1 MRPEE
6 LQQRLDR
13 FPKLDLGDYPT
24 PLARLK
30 RLTEYAGG
38 PELWIKRDDGLG
50 PGMGGNK
57 TRKLEYLLAEALE
70 QGKRKVVTY
79 GGPQSNH
86 VRITAAACAMLGL
99 EAHLIFFERR
109 PSALEGNLLL
119 DRLFGARLHFIPFGG
134 GSSAAMSLETV
145 MRLVRAAALPL
156 AGRGTYH
163 IPGGGHN
170 VRGCLGYVKCA
181 LELHKQMAELGLLD
195 RPATLVTACGT
206 GGTLA
211 GLMAGLALLDSP
223 LRVLGIDVG
232 KLWKGF
238 PASIARLAADL
249 CAELGSPQRF
259 EAADVPIIEGQY
271 VGPGYAIFTEA
282 AGAAVRT
289 VAEQEGII
297 LDPIYTGK
305 AMAGLLDLIDRGHFA
320 AGERVIFLHTGGE
333 PGVWSMDSDHWTV
346 KSGQPPADS

>member
-1 MRPEE
+1 MEPEE
-6 LQQRLDR
+6 LRQRLAR
-13 FPKLDLGDYPT
+13 FPSLALADYPT
-24 PLARLK
+24 PLARLE
-30 RLTEYAGG
+30 RLTSHVGG
-38 PELWIKRDDGLG
+38 PELWIKRDDGIG

-79 GGPQSNH
+79 GGLQSNH

-99 EAHLIFFERR
+99 EAHLLFFERR
-109 PSALEGNLLL
+109 PRELQGNLLL

-145 MRLVRAAALPL
+145 IRLVKAAALPL
-156 AGRGTYH
+156 AGRGAYH

-181 LELHKQMAELGLLD
+181 LELHEQLAEQGLLD

-211 GLMAGLALLDSP
+211 GLMAGLALLESP
-223 LRVLGIDVG
+223 VQLLGIDVG

-238 PASIARLAADL
+238 PASIARLASDL
-249 CAELGSPQRF
+249 CTELGSPRRF
-259 EAADVPIIEGQY
+259 EAADVPIIEGRY
-271 VGPGYAIFTEA
+271 VGPGYAAFTEA
-282 AGAAVRT
+282 AGAAVRI
-289 VAEQEGII
+289 VAEQEGIL

-305 AMAGLLDLIDRGHFA
+305 AMAGLLDLAAKGRFIDGQRA
-320 AGERVIFLHTGGE
+320 IFLHTGGE
-333 PGVWSMDSDHWTV
+333 PGLWAG
-346 KSGQPPADS
+346 SGDRGAVP